1 MTRKSTFH
9 WLGAIAISLGLVS
22 VAQAKSDLVPVGKVA
37 AAVVGYPNADDFY
50 SYRAVMVE
58 AEEGNDLYIFIN
70 TYEGWKQAAHA
81 KEIVW
86 SGGIGQEASLE
97 VAENGWLKVKS
108 QNSSIGRD
116 RWEQTLTV
124 VYRKGAFRVAGYTH
138 SYYDTLNPEA
148 AGTCDVN
155 LLTGRG
161 THKGKTFKTVL
172 QALPVSEWAQ
182 DTGPDECGFEQ

>member
-1 MTRKSTFH
+1 MTRNNKLGL
-9 WLGAIAISLGLVS
+9 LGALAVGIGLVS
-22 VAQAKSDLVPVGKVA
+22 PVHAQSEMVPVGKVA
-37 AAVVGYPNADDFY
+37 AAVVGYPNVDDFY

-108 QNSSIGRD
+108 QNSSIGRG
-116 RWEQTLTV
+116 RWEQSLTV
-124 VYRKGAFRVAGYTH
+124 VYRKGAFRVAGYTY
-138 SYYDTLNPEA
+138 SYYDTLNPEDH
-148 AGTCDVN
+148 GTCDVN
-155 LLTGRG
+155 LLTGKG
-161 THKGKTFKTVL
+161 THKGKTFKTAL
-172 QALPVSEWAQ
+172 KALPVNEWTQ
-182 DTGPDECGFEQ
+182 DTGPDECGF